1 VFLLQACRFTKRNE
15 NSIGN
20 SSNLLRVYVIIE
32 FGVLNL
38 EMDYQYKNG
47 GGGGSFTAAGIRAQH
62 VNGHKILDNPLELAW
77 PIKWVTW
84 TAQVFT

>member
-1 VFLLQACRFTKRNE
+1 MFLLQACRFTKRNE
-15 NSIGN
+15 NSIAN

-47 GGGGSFTAAGIRAQH
+47 GGVGGNRVLPPGSEPNTSMA
-62 VNGHKILDNPLELAW
+62 
-77 PIKWVTW
+77 IKV
-84 TAQVFT
+84 